1 MKECILAWLK
11 YTFSFAFFY
20 ISGTSAAKKNL
31 SKFGFQWCWQ
41 HVGWARKAI
50 PNTCFRRRCAHAHEC
65 VRSERKA
72 VAKEGDS
79 TLVHGHMYQRTRCW
93 AAPTHKINSKLV
105 LQTLSSPGGLREGIC
120 TETYSRT
127 QRKPYLLTLWL
138 LSSCKCHSA
147 RSSCGLSQ
155 GFRRASSPEQ
165 KERLDSPPAR
175 GGPLHLLLR
184 YWCELLQEAAY
195 SKISEEAFEKT
206 DWLFLQSIS
215 IIQWCTLDMIRFAR
229 TKQKPCKAI

>member
-41 HVGWARKAI
+41 HVGWAREAI
-50 PNTCFRRRCAHAHEC
+50 PNTCFRRRRAHVHEC
-65 VRSERKA
+65 VRSERKV

-105 LQTLSSPGGLREGIC
+105 LQTLSSPGRLRA
-120 TETYSRT
+120 
-127 QRKPYLLTLWL
+127 YLL
-138 LSSCKCHSA
+138 
-147 RSSCGLSQ
+147 R
-155 GFRRASSPEQ
+155 
-165 KERLDSPPAR
+165 D
-175 GGPLHLLLR
+175 
-184 YWCELLQEAAY
+184 LLQ
-195 SKISEEAFEKT
+195 SFFLEESLPPNFMTAVN
-206 DWLFLQSIS
+206 LQVPF
-215 IIQWCTLDMIRFAR
+215 C
-229 TKQKPCKAI
+229 QKLLWALAGL